1 MLMSREQVLTC
12 QCPGR
17 RTLLRLYCLALSMF
31 QLENRVGSLCRLV
44 LPPLELRGER
54 GHFSGSRAQ
63 LRGIRKLAHPP
74 PLPGGLS
81 IQANQALEMSALL
94 RGSAGQEPGLCW
106 WQAEGGPSVNSCASP
121 SRNFPSTWFN
131 LTSHH
136 GGFCFVLA
144 SFLGWGLGRHTY
156 LLLGVESNPVFPSL
170 H

>member
-1 MLMSREQVLTC
+1 MLLSREQVLTC
-12 QCPGR
+12 QCPGRR

-31 QLENRVGSLCRLV
+31 QLENRVGRLCRLV
-44 LPPLELRGER
+44 LLPLELRGER

-106 WQAEGGPSVNSCASP
+106 WQAEGGPSVNSCFSISKLP
-121 SRNFPSTWFN
+121 FN
-131 LTSHH
+131 LVRPNFSSWWVL
-136 GGFCFVLA
+136 FCFGLL
-144 SFLGWGLGRHTY
+144 SRLGIRKAHLPPLRGWI
-156 LLLGVESNPVFPSL
+156 
-170 H
+170 